1 MNGEAHPRHEVSA
14 ARLWFGFAG
23 SAACWIALGL
33 ADILITWRVCLDR
46 DDYGMSHAQPS
57 FRLVYFGVTSLLLLT
72 AISAGTISYRNW
84 CDLATNRAISNA
96 EARGRS
102 EYMALAG
109 VFISFTLGIG
119 IILLG
124 VPVAILNLCV
134 RAH

>member
-1 MNGEAHPRHEVSA
+1 MNGEDHPRHEVSA

-23 SAACWIALGL
+23 SAASWIALGL
-33 ADILITWRVCLDR
+33 ADIVITWRACLDR
-46 DDYGMSHAQPS
+46 DQFGMSHAQLS
-57 FRLVYFGVTSLLLLT
+57 FRVLYFVVTLLLLIT
-72 AISAGTISYRNW
+72 GISAGRISYRNW
-84 CDLATNRAISNA
+84 RDLASDRAISKA
-96 EARGRS
+96 EAGGRS

>member
-1 MNGEAHPRHEVSA
+1 
-14 ARLWFGFAG
+14 
-23 SAACWIALGL
+23 
-33 ADILITWRVCLDR
+33 
-46 DDYGMSHAQPS
+46 MSHAQLS
-57 FRLVYFGVTSLLLLT
+57 FRVLYFVVTLLLLIT
-72 AISAGTISYRNW
+72 GISAGRISYRNW
-84 CDLATNRAISNA
+84 RDLASDRAISKA
-96 EARGRS
+96 EAGGRS

>member
-1 MNGEAHPRHEVSA
+1 MDREVHLRDEVSA

-23 SAACWIALGL
+23 SAVSWIALGL
-33 ADILITWRVCLDR
+33 ADIVLTWRVCLDR
-46 DDYGMSHAQPS
+46 DQYGMSHSQPS
-57 FRLVYFGVTSLLLLT
+57 FRLVYFVVTFLLLLT

-84 CDLATNRAISNA
+84 RDLAPNCAISKA

-124 VPVAILNLCV
+124 IPVAILNLCV

>member
-1 MNGEAHPRHEVSA
+1 MNGEVHPRHEVSA

-23 SAACWIALGL
+23 SAASWITLGV
-33 ADILITWRVCLDR
+33 ADIVITWRVCLDR
-46 DDYGMSHAQPS
+46 DQYGMSHSQPS
-57 FRLVYFGVTSLLLLT
+57 FRIVYFVVTLLLLII

-84 CDLATNRAISNA
+84 RDLTPNRAISIA

-124 VPVAILNLCV
+124 LPVAILNLCV

>member
-1 MNGEAHPRHEVSA
+1 MNGENYPRHEVSA

-23 SAACWIALGL
+23 SAASWIALGL
-33 ADILITWRVCLDR
+33 ADIVITWRVCLDR
-46 DDYGMSHAQPS
+46 DQYGMSHSQPS
-57 FRLVYFGVTSLLLLT
+57 FRMVYFVVTLLLLII
-72 AISAGTISYRNW
+72 AISAGMISYCNW
-84 CDLATNRAISNA
+84 RDLTPNRAISIA
-96 EARGRS
+96 EAHGRS

-124 VPVAILNLCV
+124 LPAAILNLCV